1 MSGVVFKKNFEAD
14 PSLSFTFEWNK
25 RNVYNQKVYGVVEAE
40 VSIGYQY
47 SSCAHTLW
55 NSQLV
60 RLKGFDVDVSHIG
73 GWNLNI
79 HHHYN
84 PYQGNELPLIVKL
97 LSLTNLHWGTIE
109 QN

>member
-1 MSGVVFKKNFEAD
+1 MVRVSGVVFKKNFEAD

-84 PYQGNELPLIVKL
+84 PYQGNELPLIV
-97 LSLTNLHWGTIE
+97 NH
-109 QN
+109 